1 MDLKPELVYYAE
13 NDLLEGPMWDSKKN
27 LLYFISIND
36 NMIYRLNEET
46 RKIDSYP
53 TNGPV
58 GAAYLNKEG
67 KIISAEKSGIY
78 SIDPE
83 TNERNFLLQP
93 NTDERLRYNDG
104 KMDPKGRY
112 LVGTIGYEETI
123 EGVASLYVIEN
134 NEARELLTDLTI
146 SNGMGWTKDGETFY
160 HIDTP
165 TKKVDAYDYDLE
177 TAELSNGRTVVEIPG
192 DGSPDGM
199 CVDIDEN
206 IWVAEFG
213 GKQVCKWDPETG
225 EKLIEI
231 PMPVTDVT
239 SCYIGGANQEYLYI
253 TTAQTD
259 EELSG
264 GLFRVKIR

>member
-1 MDLKPELVYYAE
+1 M
-13 NDLLEGPMWDSKKN
+13 
-27 LLYFISIND
+27 
-36 NMIYRLNEET
+36 
-46 RKIDSYP
+46 
-53 TNGPV
+53 
-58 GAAYLNKEG
+58 
-67 KIISAEKSGIY
+67 
-78 SIDPE
+78 
-83 TNERNFLLQP
+83 
-93 NTDERLRYNDG
+93 
-104 KMDPKGRY
+104 
-112 LVGTIGYEETI
+112 
-123 EGVASLYVIEN
+123 EN

-213 GKQVCKWDPETG
+213 GKKVCKWNPKTG
-225 EKLIEI
+225 DKLTEI